1 MTREE
6 GAMRRD
12 DALRDRFDL
21 FPKISD
27 DFARRTATGGA
38 IATIGLALMVILFLQ
53 QTAELMRTTTAYD
66 LRVDD
71 GVAGA
76 TKKIV
81 INVDLTL
88 RAMHCAQVSLD
99 AMDVTGETRLDV
111 SRNEVRTTRV
121 DARGR
126 AIAMTSERTAVNA
139 KTEAGERERE
149 ATGGRSAC
157 GDCYGA
163 AEAGTCCDDCDSV
176 REAYRVKGWALPDL
190 RRVTQCAKEYD
201 VVAMRNEHKEGCHF
215 SGHFEVNKVAGNFHI
230 APGKSYNNLGQHVHD
245 LSPFAGV
252 ESFNFSHVIHKLS
265 FGEEFPGV
273 VNPLDGVT
281 RTMDDANAGVYQY
294 RLSVVPARYKY
305 LGFRARVVESNDYSV
320 TDHFRGFDVTKNPGL
335 PGLFFFYDLSPL
347 RVEYEERRIG
357 FFQYLSNVAAIIGGV
372 SAVVNIVDGLVYRG
386 QRALREKVDLGKQG

>member
-1 MTREE
+1 MRAVASRAAAR
-6 GAMRRD
+6 GARY
-12 DALRDRFDL
+12 DL

-38 IATIGLALMVILFLQ
+38 IATIGLTLMMILFIQ
-53 QTAELMRTTTAYD
+53 QTAELTRTTTAYD

-71 GVAGA
+71 SYARANG
-76 TKKIV
+76 KIV
-81 INVDLTL
+81 INVDVTL

-111 SRNEVRTTRV
+111 SRSEVRATRV
-121 DARGR
+121 DANGR
-126 AIAMTSERTAVNA
+126 AIATTSERAAVNA
-139 KTEAGERERE
+139 REEARAGAGEGEGG
-149 ATGGRSAC
+149 ATTC

-163 AEAGTCCDDCDSV
+163 AEAGTCCDDCDAV

-190 RRVTQCAKEYD
+190 RLVTQCAKEYD
-201 VVAMRNEHKEGCHF
+201 VVALRNERGEGCRF

-230 APGKSYNNLGQHVHD
+230 APGRSYNNLGQHVHD

-281 RTMDDANAGVYQY
+281 RTMDDASAGVYQY

-305 LGFRARVVESNDYSV
+305 LGFNARVVESNDYSV
-320 TDHFRGFDVTKNPGL
+320 TDHFRGFDVKTNPGL

-372 SAVVNIVDGLVYRG
+372 SAVVSIVDGLVYRG